1 MSLLDDLAQLEGS
14 PAEAPLRAAPS
25 NRPTGQFIQRPNF
38 PLSLPVPGDNPGAE
52 GTLIDFEGGRAGH
65 GDRLRVGHPQT
76 VTSALAAAG
85 QPDAFDRVMRLVAGM
100 PSDELKAFP
109 NRLWGTVDQELV
121 NMSPSAAVGLESLC
135 IAGIY
140 SKSVGSLLLCFAIIH
155 EAFPGTHAQ
164 GSMIDNTTAF
174 ARLSSF
180 KAWMRLARSKSSTSS
195 GSAPTPM
202 TPENTD
208 SGVAGFKVGDI
219 GQRAWDKVV
228 QLQGNGGA
236 WSRSWAKSQQVS

>member
-1 MSLLDDLAQLEGS
+1 MLDDLAQLEGS

-109 NRLWGTVDQELV
+109 NRLWGTVDDVLQERV
-121 NMSPSAAVGLESLC
+121 NMPPPQPQWGSSLFASRAS
-135 IAGIY
+135 ILSRSGAY
-140 SKSVGSLLLCFAIIH
+140 SYVS
-155 EAFPGTHAQ
+155 Q
-164 GSMIDNTTAF
+164 
-174 ARLSSF
+174 
-180 KAWMRLARSKSSTSS
+180 SSTRPSR
-195 GSAPTPM
+195 GRTH
-202 TPENTD
+202 
-208 SGVAGFKVGDI
+208 
-219 GQRAWDKVV
+219 RA
-228 QLQGNGGA
+228 Q
-236 WSRSWAKSQQVS
+236 